1 MLFNTIIHC
10 SKKYDIQKQNRYNQR
25 ILEAAIGGV
34 TQTKIMYKALLNYA
48 QMKQYLML
56 LAHNGL
62 LSYDLDT
69 RTFKT
74 TENGLRYLY
83 TYNQMYD
90 MIKAT

>member
-1 MLFNTIIHC
+1 MTYRSRTDII
-10 SKKYDIQKQNRYNQR
+10 SE
-25 ILEAAIGGV
+25 ILVAANGGV

-48 QMKQYLML
+48 QMKQYLMVL
-56 LAHNGL
+56 THNDL

-74 TENGLRYLY
+74 TEKGLRYLY

>member
-1 MLFNTIIHC
+1 MTYRSRTDII
-10 SKKYDIQKQNRYNQR
+10 SE
-25 ILEAAIGGV
+25 ILEAANGGV

-48 QMKQYLML
+48 QMKQYLMVL
-56 LAHNGL
+56 THNDL
-62 LSYDLDT
+62 LSYNLDT

-74 TENGLRYLY
+74 TEKGLRFLE

>member
-1 MLFNTIIHC
+1 MTYRSRTDII
-10 SKKYDIQKQNRYNQR
+10 SE
-25 ILEAAIGGV
+25 ILEAANGGV

-56 LAHNGL
+56 LTQNGL

-74 TENGLRYLY
+74 TEKGLRFLY
-83 TYNQMYD
+83 TYNQMYG
-90 MIKAT
+90 MIKAI

>member
-1 MLFNTIIHC
+1 MTYRSRTDII
-10 SKKYDIQKQNRYNQR
+10 SE
-25 ILEAAIGGV
+25 ILEAANGGV

-48 QMKQYLML
+48 QMKQYLMVL
-56 LAHNGL
+56 THNDL

-74 TENGLRYLY
+74 TEKGLRYLY

>member
-1 MLFNTIIHC
+1 MTYRSRTDII
-10 SKKYDIQKQNRYNQR
+10 SE
-25 ILEAAIGGV
+25 ILVAANGGV

-48 QMKQYLML
+48 QMKQYLMVL
-56 LAHNGL
+56 THNDL

-74 TENGLRYLY
+74 TEKGLRFLY

>member
-1 MLFNTIIHC
+1 MTYRSRTDII
-10 SKKYDIQKQNRYNQR
+10 SE
-25 ILEAAIGGV
+25 ILVAANGGV

-48 QMKQYLML
+48 QMKQYLMVL
-56 LAHNGL
+56 THNDL

-74 TENGLRYLY
+74 TEKGLMIHY